1 MDDIGLFRLLLKNF
15 GLVGFLLFFDVLFLF
30 FLILFLFLIKG
41 FGVYVNEN
49 FELVFFLLYLLIEL
63 YIDVIFFVLV
73 VVVVCVLDR
82 ELFIFFYVCYVFD
95 IF

>member
-1 MDDIGLFRLLLKNF
+1 MLSLFFLDDIGLFRLLLKNF
-15 GLVGFLLFFDVLFLF
+15 GLVGFLF

-73 VVVVCVLDR
+73 VVVV
-82 ELFIFFYVCYVFD
+82 
-95 IF
+95 